1 MEFLTAAAQQGA
13 AWIRARLGT
22 GRGMGNIGSNVGFIV
37 IVVLVLT
44 VLVAVAVPSVKNWAL
59 NEINA
64 MTSGF

>member
-1 MEFLTAAAQQGA
+1 MEFWTNAAQQGA
-13 AWIRARLGT
+13 AWIRARLGA

-44 VLVAVAVPSVKNWAL
+44 TIVGIAVPSVKNWAL
-59 NEINA
+59 NEIND